1 MDRLAHKV
9 AIVTG
14 SGTRSTNVTGVGMAT
29 AKLFASHGASVLIV
43 DMNESAAKIT
53 EKAIHDEGGKA
64 SIFIGDVAE
73 ESVCKEL
80 VKTAVTRL
88 SLIHI

>member
-14 SGTRSTNVTGVGMAT
+14 SGTRSSNVSGVGMAT

-43 DMNESAAKIT
+43 DMNESAAKTT
-53 EKAIHDEGGKA
+53 EKAINDAGGEA
-64 SIFIGDVAE
+64 SVFIGDVAK
-73 ESVCKEL
+73 ESVC
-80 VKTAVTRL
+80 
-88 SLIHI
+88 

>member
-43 DMNESAAKIT
+43 DMNESAAKSL
-53 EKAIHDEGGKA
+53 KRRFMMRGKGFNFHWRC
-64 SIFIGDVAE
+64 SRRI
-73 ESVCKEL
+73 SM
-80 VKTAVTRL
+80 
-88 SLIHI
+88 